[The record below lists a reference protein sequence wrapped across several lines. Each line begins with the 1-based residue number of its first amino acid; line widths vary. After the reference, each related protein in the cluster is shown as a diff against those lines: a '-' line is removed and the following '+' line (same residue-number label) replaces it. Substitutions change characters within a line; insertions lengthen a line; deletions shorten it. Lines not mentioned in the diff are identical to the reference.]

1 MNNDELKACPFCGH
15 QGINFHQ
22 DTNLLGYHYC
32 YKCWGRCG
40 SEVQTFE
47 QSVKSWNTRDERSG
61 FDSNDLYDIAL
72 NILIPLMNHC
82 NNPETLKP
90 FGIPN
95 DITLKAVEILK
106 RSPQGLKPLSEQ
118 ELAKFLFESKEVQ
131 SAMLFDKLGCEG
143 MAKIICSK
151 FAVPNEGLNEKCL
164 TSILS
169 ELEDE
174 LASNWGIKN
183 TRRSYANDYAKRI
196 LSALENKR

>member
-15 QGINFHQ
+15 KGINFHQ

-106 RSPQGLKPLSEQ
+106 RSPQGLKPLSREERLEVYKTGYEQ
-118 ELAKFLFESKEVQ
+118 GR
-131 SAMLFDKLGCEG
+131 FDAIMDIQLKRITCPCCLT
-143 MAKIICSK
+143 
-151 FAVPNEGLNEKCL
+151 VPNEGLNEKCL